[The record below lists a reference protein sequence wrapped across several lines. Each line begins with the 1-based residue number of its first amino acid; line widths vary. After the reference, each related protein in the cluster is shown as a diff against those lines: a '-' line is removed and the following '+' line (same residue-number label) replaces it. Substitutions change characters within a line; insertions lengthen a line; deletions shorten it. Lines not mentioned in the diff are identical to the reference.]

1 MKDQYLDQR
10 KFSKHFSVY
19 FFLLGC
25 AALPFFNDFPLFAK
39 IVPSF
44 RDLPTVF
51 FILSGLML
59 LLESALDTSCIN
71 KNRTDFYFVMGF
83 VVFIWGSVIWNYNSS
98 SQICGEKMCGAQRL
112 VSSAISL
119 TAKMILLLFFI
130 KIVKNIGIY
139 NISKF
144 VRFGFYLSFSYV
156 LAELVLLVIPY
167 YLDYES
173 FALFGLIENY
183 FHIREND
190 YGGGR
195 TRGLSFE
202 PSYQA
207 VYLIICL
214 PFLLAD
220 KKIRR
225 RKINIFAWTVC
236 LLSSLATTGLVA
248 AIFFIIFFNYQ
259 GRKLFFIII
268 SAVIF
273 IIIFCY
279 WVVSFD
285 LLQLFD
291 IYGTNFASS
300 IIRSGSWVAGF
311 YAILN
316 NPIFGTGPGM
326 SGYWLVDYYPDFFYL
341 SDSAYSWYEL
351 GKSNFDAPT
360 FSSAV
365 TFLLE
370 YGLILPV
377 IAAGYLFK
385 KGMLQAAF
393 QSKTGRASL
402 VSIFVVSFGIAGF
415 QIWGYFLFL
424 AITLAKR
431 WEQFDVLQNRSLWLG
446 K

>member
-1 MKDQYLDQR
+1 
-10 KFSKHFSVY
+10 
-19 FFLLGC
+19 
-25 AALPFFNDFPLFAK
+25 
-39 IVPSF
+39 
-44 RDLPTVF
+44 
-51 FILSGLML
+51 
-59 LLESALDTSCIN
+59 
-71 KNRTDFYFVMGF
+71 MGF
-83 VVFIWGSVIWNYNSS
+83 IFFIWGSLIWNYNSS
-98 SQICGEKMCGAQRL
+98 SQICGEKMCGTQRQ

-119 TAKMILLLFFI
+119 TAKMIVLLFFI
-130 KIVKNIGIY
+130 KIVKDKGIH

-144 VRFGFYLSFSYV
+144 VRFGFYMSLSYV
-156 LAELVLLVIPY
+156 LVELILLVIPY
-167 YLDYES
+167 YLNHQS
-173 FALFGLIENY
+173 FVSFDLIDNF

-190 YGGGR
+190 YGGSR

-220 KKIRR
+220 KKMRR
-225 RKINIFAWTVC
+225 RNINILAWIVC
-236 LLSSLATTGLVA
+236 LLSSLATTGIVA
-248 AIFFIIFFNYQ
+248 AIFFIIFFKYQ
-259 GRKLFFIII
+259 GRKLFFIIT
-268 SAVIF
+268 STVAF
-273 IIIFCY
+273 IVFFYYLI
-279 WVVSFD
+279 VSFD

-341 SDSAYSWYEL
+341 SDYADSWYEL
-351 GKSNFDAPT
+351 GKADFDAPT
-360 FSSAV
+360 FSSAL

-385 KGMLQAAF
+385 KGILQAAF

-402 VSIFVVSFGIAGF
+402 VSIFVVSFGISSF

-424 AITLAKR
+424 AITLAKK
-431 WEQFDVLQNRSLWLG
+431 WEQFDVLQNQNLLAS